1 MPWPTTS
8 APGRPDV
15 PARIGLPL
23 WLKLAFSAWIVVWAP
38 TYAFAIG
45 PQNFFWLC
53 NVANFLILAG
63 LWTESR
69 RLLSMQLLS
78 VLLVGVGWT
87 IDVGTAVV
95 AGFHPIGGTE
105 YMLDENVPLALR
117 SLSLYHVILPVVAVY
132 AVARLGYDRGALAWQ
147 SVLTWVMIPLSWFLT
162 DAERNINWVHQ
173 PFNQTQDLLGPIAYL
188 VVLMLLWPLVI
199 YLPTHLLVLA
209 VRRRRSAGRRSDRA

>member
-1 MPWPTTS
+1 M
-8 APGRPDV
+8 
-15 PARIGLPL
+15 PARTGLPL

-63 LWTESR
+63 LWTENR

-105 YMLDENVPLALR
+105 YMLDANVPLALR

-132 AVARLGYDRGALAWQ
+132 AVSRLGYDRSALAWQ
-147 SVLTWVMIPLSWFLT
+147 TVLTWVMIPLSWFLT
-162 DAERNINWVHQ
+162 DTKRNINWVHQ
-173 PFNQTQDLLGPIAYL
+173 PFNQPQDLLDPAAYL

-209 VRRRRSAGRRSDRA
+209 VRGRRTEHRPGDRA